1 MQSFF
6 YKKPVYSNLVLDS
19 LKFKKLLELQR
30 TELRNIR
37 QIARLYQNNI
47 YQRNFVPEQCRYNIA
62 LEFNS
67 DWSILFVIR
76 QTVCCISGLCT
87 LSLQLIR

>member
-1 MQSFF
+1 MQGFF
-6 YKKPVYSNLVLDS
+6 IRNHFISNLVLNC
-19 LKFKKLLELQR
+19 LKFKNLLELQR

-67 DWSILFVIR
+67 DCSILFVIR